1 LMMEAVKA
9 GADRQDVHEEVRQA
23 SFAVAKQIKEGGE
36 NDLAERLK
44 KSKLLGAVAGRIDDI
59 LEPSRHI
66 GRAPEQ
72 VVEFVEE
79 EVDPILEKYSE
90 LLGATGEVRV

>member
-1 LMMEAVKA
+1 MMEAVKA

-23 SFAVAKQIKEGGE
+23 SFAAALRIKEGAE
-36 NDLAERLK
+36 SDLIERLK
-44 KSKLLGAVAGRIDDI
+44 ACELLGPVSARIDEL

-72 VVEFVEE
+72 VLEFVAE
-79 EVDPILEKYSE
+79 EVDPVLERYAE
-90 LLGATGEVRV
+90 LLGATGDVRV